1 MKAILI
7 LLALL
12 STQAMSTSLVNVEQ
26 ASKQSTSKSSIK
38 ENLIVQIERRPNRV
52 SRMGRETREARTVR
66 SVRNVEIKNVK
77 AVRLVRC
84 DRETRNVKVSTL
96 INKGYLTKF
105 VK

>member
-12 STQAMSTSLVNVEQ
+12 STQAMSTSLVNVEQASKQ

-66 SVRNVEIKNVK
+66 SVRNVEIKKYVK
-77 AVRLVRC
+77 ISK
-84 DRETRNVKVSTL
+84 N
-96 INKGYLTKF
+96 NHYYYNF
-105 VK
+105 